1 MSGGGIMNWILPDG
15 VTAHAAVYMLVTVV
29 AFMLMGV
36 DKGGFGGVGMLSV
49 PLLMMVAPSR
59 FVLGM
64 WLPLLVVCDIFTLRA
79 YPKEWQ
85 LKPVLLLAP
94 GALCGLGVGYLL
106 LNRIE
111 PWVLKLCVGC
121 LAVGFVG
128 IDVLRTR
135 LVRRMAGEEAGPGW
149 TPTLVSASP
158 FGLAAGVTTMVAHA
172 AGPITSVY
180 FIPQRMDPRTFAGT
194 CGRYYFVFNSLK
206 VPFFIVAGLINCQ
219 TLLKSLWLLPLAP
232 VAVWLGSAMNR
243 RMSSGSF
250 TRVVYTLLFISG
262 LYLVYASVFG
272 SK

>member
-1 MSGGGIMNWILPDG
+1 MMDWIIPDG
-15 VTAHAAVYMLVTVV
+15 ATSHPATYMLVTVL

-49 PLLMMVAPSR
+49 PLLMMVAPAQ

-64 WLPLLVVCDIFTLRA
+64 WLPLLVLCDIFTLRA

-85 LKPVLLLAP
+85 LRPLLLLAP
-94 GALCGLGVGYLL
+94 GAICGLGVGYLL

-111 PWVLKLCVGC
+111 PWMIKLCVGG

-128 IDVLRTR
+128 LDALRTR
-135 LVRRMAGEEAGPGW
+135 LVRRIAGETPRSGW
-149 TPTLVSASP
+149 RPSLLTASP

-206 VPFFIVAGLINCQ
+206 VPFFVVAGLINAQ
-219 TLLKSLWLLPLAP
+219 TLLKSLWLVPLAP
-232 VAVWLGSAMNR
+232 VAVLLGSAMNR
-243 RMSSGSF
+243 RLTTTSF
-250 TRVVYTLLFISG
+250 TRVVYALLFVSG
-262 LYLVYASVFG
+262 LYLIYANATG
-272 SK
+272 PN